1 MTFIERFPRLRSGQ
15 VRYMLPVCFIAL
27 STISI
32 FYAEHFLH
40 APYLVSF
47 MAAVAVSALF
57 GLIPGFIAI
66 VLATLASD
74 FFFIPPLL
82 KLNLD
87 RLTWLAAANYGLAM
101 IAVQVSIR
109 VLGSRGREQKVKL
122 ALLMTLKDL
131 VNGKDEQAE
140 TKRLLG
146 RLDG

>member
-1 MTFIERFPRLRSGQ
+1 MTFIERFRRLRSGQ

-87 RLTWLAAANYGLAM
+87 RLTWLANFSPFHYAQLNAILVTHQITWWHPVLLSGAGVIGVIAGL
-101 IAVQVSIR
+101 IVFER
-109 VLGSRGREQKVKL
+109 RDL
-122 ALLMTLKDL
+122 A
-131 VNGKDEQAE
+131 
-140 TKRLLG
+140 
-146 RLDG
+146 